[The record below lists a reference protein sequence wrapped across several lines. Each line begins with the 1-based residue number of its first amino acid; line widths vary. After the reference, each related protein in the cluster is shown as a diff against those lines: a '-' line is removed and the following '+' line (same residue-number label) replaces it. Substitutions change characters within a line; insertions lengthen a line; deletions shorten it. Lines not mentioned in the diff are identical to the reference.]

1 MIRRIKKLRKE
12 LNLVRKR
19 VIGAVKATDPL
30 QRGRCSRLEIFSSI
44 VIRFIEAFIMIW
56 ILIVIVEKI
65 NKIML
70 ENKAKYI
77 LIVKLATVGTAITLL
92 LDMM

>member
-19 VIGAVKATDPL
+19 VIGAVKVTDPL